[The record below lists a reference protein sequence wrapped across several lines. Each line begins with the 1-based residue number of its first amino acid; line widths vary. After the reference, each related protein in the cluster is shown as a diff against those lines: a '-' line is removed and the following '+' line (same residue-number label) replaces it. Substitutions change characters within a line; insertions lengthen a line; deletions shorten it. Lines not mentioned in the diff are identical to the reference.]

1 MTLADQDAPACLL
14 LAGLPAAP
22 QAGPAASWE
31 EELNARASCP
41 AHRGRLTA
49 SAVRRG
55 ALYEP
60 IPADW
65 LEPADLGGL
74 RIPVLKTRA
83 RVRLPSR
90 SS

>member
-1 MTLADQDAPACLL
+1 MT
-14 LAGLPAAP
+14 LAGLPATP
-22 QAGPAASWE
+22 QAGPAASWQ
-31 EELNARASCP
+31 EELKARTSCP

-49 SAVRRG
+49 LAVRRG

-65 LEPADLGGL
+65 LERADLDGL
-74 RIPVLKTRA
+74 RIPVLKTLA